1 MDLNKDNVLKS
12 IKSFIGADNELAI
25 KEAEHQIKIFDVV
38 YQKEL
43 LEYSEKDETKKDEI
57 LSPDK
62 LEENILILEAI
73 DNYKK
78 EKTKVKEKKAKKEK
92 IKIQSKED
100 ILKKFEFLIT
110 KNEELGDLARGIKEI
125 RTEWNKIEAVS
136 PKSEHLLQKKFS
148 KLNESFNYNFN
159 IYKELKENDLKRN
172 FSLKNQVIHELKNL
186 DFIKDFNKLQVELK
200 ILQNKWEEIG
210 PTFKEHWDDLKKKY
224 WSEVHIIQKKINAF
238 YSKLKSNLKENLEN
252 KKRLIEEVKL
262 LSEKES
268 KTAKEWDILS
278 NQFKELQ
285 EQWKKIGP
293 VPKTENEKIWKEF
306 RSYLDIFFNERKE
319 FINVEKNNNKENYES
334 KIKLIETAQKY
345 VENIQN
351 DSNPVLIKK
360 LQIKWKEIGNAGR
373 FAEQK
378 LWKKFRHQCDSFFEV
393 KNQTRIANI
402 SAEKENLIAK
412 KTIIDKFKKSNKSSF
427 SEIMGLVDEFQKIGE
442 VPRKSSVEII
452 RNFEETIQNLTSK
465 QSFTSEEKH
474 KIMRAVKS
482 SLLSHS
488 SDPEKTFINEKNRLN
503 KLINSSLKEA
513 TQLENNLGFFSN
525 AKGKMLDDFQLKI
538 ENHKL
543 KISNWRDELKKLSEA
558 YNQK

>member
-1 MDLNKDNVLKS
+1 MDLNKNNVLKS

-25 KEAEHQIKIFDVV
+25 KEAEHQIKLFDVV
-38 YQKEL
+38 IQKEI
-43 LEYSEKDETKKDEI
+43 ERFQEKGEENEKNINPENDKENIIIFKAIEKFKKEQSQKKD
-57 LSPDK
+57 K
-62 LEENILILEAI
+62 KKKEEKSNIKSKKIILE
-73 DNYKK
+73 NF
-78 EKTKVKEKKAKKEK
+78 
-92 IKIQSKED
+92 QS
-100 ILKKFEFLIT
+100 LING
-110 KNEELGDLARGIKEI
+110 NEELGHLARGIKEI
-125 RTEWNKIEAVS
+125 RTSWNKIGGIS
-136 PKSEHLLQKKFS
+136 PKEDYKLQQEFS

-172 FSLKNQVIHELKNL
+172 FSLKNQIIHELKNL
-186 DFIKDFNKLQVELK
+186 DSIKDFNKLQVELK

-268 KTAKEWDILS
+268 KTAKEWDALS

-306 RSYLDIFFNERKE
+306 RSYLDNFFDERKE

-334 KIKLIETAQKY
+334 KIKLIETVQKY

-351 DSNPVLIKK
+351 DSNPILIKK

-412 KTIIDKFKKSNKSSF
+412 KTIIDKFKKLDKSSF

-442 VPRKSSVEII
+442 VPRKNSDEII
-452 RNFEETIQNLTSK
+452 RNFEETIQNLTSN
-465 QSFTSEEKH
+465 QTFTSEERH
-474 KIMRAVKS
+474 KVVRAVKS

-503 KLINSSLKEA
+503 KLINTSLKEA

>member
-38 YQKEL
+38 FQKEL
-43 LEYSEKDETKKDEI
+43 LEYSEKDETKKDES

-78 EKTKVKEKKAKKEK
+78 EKTKIKEKKAKKEK
-92 IKIQSKED
+92 LNIQSKED
-100 ILKKFEFLIT
+100 ILNKFEFLIT

-238 YSKLKSNLKENLEN
+238 YSKLKSNLRENLEN

-285 EQWKKIGP
+285 G
-293 VPKTENEKIWKEF
+293 
-306 RSYLDIFFNERKE
+306 
-319 FINVEKNNNKENYES
+319 NV
-334 KIKLIETAQKY
+334 T
-345 VENIQN
+345 
-351 DSNPVLIKK
+351 
-360 LQIKWKEIGNAGR
+360 
-373 FAEQK
+373 
-378 LWKKFRHQCDSFFEV
+378 
-393 KNQTRIANI
+393 
-402 SAEKENLIAK
+402 
-412 KTIIDKFKKSNKSSF
+412 
-427 SEIMGLVDEFQKIGE
+427 LV
-442 VPRKSSVEII
+442 R
-452 RNFEETIQNLTSK
+452 
-465 QSFTSEEKH
+465 
-474 KIMRAVKS
+474 
-482 SLLSHS
+482 
-488 SDPEKTFINEKNRLN
+488 
-503 KLINSSLKEA
+503 
-513 TQLENNLGFFSN
+513 
-525 AKGKMLDDFQLKI
+525 
-538 ENHKL
+538 
-543 KISNWRDELKKLSEA
+543 
-558 YNQK
+558 